1 MNLASFYLC
10 FFMNINTSA
19 IEAALKRY
27 IVRNEGN
34 SMYKYLVASYTHH
47 FRNDLLSLFFFFLA
61 SLFLGNL
68 RHEAQVFIH
77 TRLLGV
83 NTITWMS
90 KKNQLC
96 VRLLKL

>member
-19 IEAALKRY
+19 IEAALKSY
-27 IVRNEGN
+27 IVRKEGN
-34 SMYKYLVASYTHH
+34 Y
-47 FRNDLLSLFFFFLA
+47 FRNDLLSLFFFFFLA

-90 KKNQLC
+90 KKNQ
-96 VRLLKL
+96 

>member
-10 FFMNINTSA
+10 LFMNINTSA
-19 IEAALKRY
+19 IEAALKSY
-27 IVRNEGN
+27 IVRKEGN
-34 SMYKYLVASYTHH
+34 YMYKYLVASYTHH
-47 FRNDLLSLFFFFLA
+47 FRNDLLSLFFFLA

-90 KKNQLC
+90 KKNQ
-96 VRLLKL
+96 

>member
-27 IVRNEGN
+27 IVRNEGS

-47 FRNDLLSLFFFFLA
+47 FRNDLLSLFFFF
-61 SLFLGNL
+61 FL
-68 RHEAQVFIH
+68 QVCFWAIYDMKLKFSFI
-77 TRLLGV
+77 LGYFV
-83 NTITWMS
+83 
-90 KKNQLC
+90 
-96 VRLLKL
+96 